1 MEGIEILAH
10 EWLGAMASRVRK
22 SKFYCE
28 PNSTPQRPIEPHEMS
43 VKKFH
48 LTGKIYNIPN

>member
-10 EWLGAMASRVRK
+10 EWLGTMASRVRK

-43 VKKFH
+43 VKISLDRKD
-48 LTGKIYNIPN
+48 I